1 MLEKAIEK
9 FKEYTSNYDMSIMEI
24 SLKYHHSF
32 AVMDLMGELAF
43 RLDLDKEKIELA
55 RVIGLLHDIGRFE
68 QFTKYH
74 ELNDSK
80 SDHADES
87 IIYLFDSGHIR
98 DFIDEVKYD
107 NVIKTAIKYHNKLE
121 TPNDIVD
128 KDELLFTKMIRDM
141 DKVDI
146 YKQISVHYD
155 YKFNADEVTGEILEL
170 FKNEECIPNNL
181 STNSSIK
188 VIKILS
194 FIFDMNFNESFDILV
209 SSDNFD
215 LFLSTVEVDSNSEK
229 LWKKIREL
237 CFDKINRGIGD
248 NNEL

>member
-9 FKEYTSNYDMSIMEI
+9 FKEYTNNYDKSIMEI

-32 AVMDLMGELAF
+32 AVSELMGELAF
-43 RLDLDKEKIELA
+43 RLNLEKEKVELA

-74 ELNDSK
+74 VLSDEY

-87 IIYLFDSGHIR
+87 VIYLFDEGHIR
-98 DFIDEVKYD
+98 EFITEDKYD
-107 NVIKTAIKYHNKLE
+107 EIIKLAIKYHNKLE
-121 TPNDIVD
+121 IPNGL
-128 KDELLFTKMIRDM
+128 KDEELLFAKMIRDM

-146 YKQISVHYD
+146 YKQLAVHRHLE
-155 YKFNADEVTGEILEL
+155 FSADNITEKVLEN
-170 FKNEECIPNNL
+170 FHKEKCIV
-181 STNSSIK
+181 NSDTKTTSDS
-188 VIKILS
+188 VIKYLS
-194 FIFDMNFNESFDILV
+194 FIFDINFNDSFDILV

-215 LFLSTVEVDSNSEK
+215 LFLSTIEVDSNSEK
-229 LWKKIREL
+229 LWKKIREV

-248 NNEL
+248 